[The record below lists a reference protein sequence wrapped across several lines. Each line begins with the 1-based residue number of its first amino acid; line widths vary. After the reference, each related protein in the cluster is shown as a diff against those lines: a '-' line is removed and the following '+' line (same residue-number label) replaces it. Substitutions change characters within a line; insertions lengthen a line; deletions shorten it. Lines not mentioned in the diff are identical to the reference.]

1 MDGKQ
6 RGSLGAEQ
14 KHSCQFVLYT
24 SERSA
29 ENPGRVHT
37 SVKSAEYDGDYMAP
51 GKSGEYGYQT
61 AGWRYF
67 DSRTVIRIFIV
78 PG

>member
-29 ENPGRVHT
+29 EDPGRVHT
-37 SVKSAEYDGDYMAP
+37 SVKSAEYDGDYMAS

-61 AGWRYF
+61 SGRRYF
-67 DSRTVIRIFIV
+67 DTRSAVGVFIV